1 MDNVDND
8 VLTRDLATT
17 DLATNG
23 LPADDLLLDISN
35 LSVTFGSGKRISKA
49 VDKVSIQVK
58 HSEVVAVVG
67 ESGSGKSVT
76 MKALMGLLPD
86 YATVTADYARFNGQD
101 LLAMKGKARRAI
113 IGNDI
118 SMIFQDAM
126 SSLNPSF
133 TVEYQIAEVL
143 RTHLGMKK
151 SQTRERIIELLDL
164 VGIPDPQSRL
174 EVYPHQLSG
183 GMSQRVMIAMA
194 MACEPKLLIA
204 DEPTTALDVTIQ
216 AQVLDLMNELK
227 DKKDTSILFITHD
240 LGVVKQMADR
250 VVVMYRGH
258 VVERASAEE
267 IFYDPRHPYT
277 QALLNSIPRPG
288 KVARKSRLSTIDEN
302 VDYLQFPT
310 EIR

>member
-1 MDNVDND
+1 MDNLDSN
-8 VLTRDLATT
+8 AS
-17 DLATNG
+17 
-23 LPADDLLLDISN
+23 ADSSSASNLSAPHTQDELLLDISN
-35 LSVTFGSGKRISKA
+35 LSVSFGSGARATKA
-49 VDKVSIQVK
+49 VDKVSLQVQQ
-58 HSEVVAVVG
+58 SEVVAVVG

-76 MKALMGLLPD
+76 MKALMGLLPS

-101 LLAMKGKARRAI
+101 ILAMKGKAKRAI

-133 TVEYQIAEVL
+133 TVEFQIAEVL
-143 RTHLGMKK
+143 RAHLGMKK
-151 SQTRERIIELLDL
+151 SQTRARIIELLDL
-164 VGIPDPQSRL
+164 VGIPEPHTRL
-174 EVYPHQLSG
+174 DAYPHQLSG

-227 DKKDTSILFITHD
+227 HKKDTSILFITHD
-240 LGVVKQMADR
+240 LGVVKQMADK
-250 VVVMYRGH
+250 VVVMYQGH
-258 VVERASAEE
+258 VVERAPADELFAE
-267 IFYDPRHPYT
+267 PRHPYT
-277 QALLNSIPRPG
+277 KALLDSIPRPG

-302 VDYLQFPT
+302 VDYLTFPI

>member
-1 MDNVDND
+1 MS
-8 VLTRDLATT
+8 DLQSNQNI
-17 DLATNG
+17 DRHR
-23 LPADDLLLDISN
+23 LLDISN
-35 LSVTFGSGKRISKA
+35 LSVVFGSGRRAVTA
-49 VDKVSIQVK
+49 VDNISLQVGEQ
-58 HSEVVAVVG
+58 EVVAVVG

-76 MKALMGLLPD
+76 MKALMGLLPS
-86 YATVTADYARFNGQD
+86 YAHVTADHANFNGQD
-101 LLAMKGKARRAI
+101 ILHMKGKARRQI
-113 IGNDI
+113 IGKDI

-126 SSLNPSF
+126 SSLNPCF

-143 RTHLGMKK
+143 KTHLGMKK
-151 SQTRERIIELLDL
+151 SQARERIIELLDL
-164 VGIPDPQSRL
+164 VGIPEPQTRL
-174 EVYPHQLSG
+174 DVYPHQLSG

-227 DKKDTSILFITHD
+227 HKKDTSILFITHD
-240 LGVVKQMADR
+240 LGVVKQMADK

-258 VVERASAEE
+258 VVERAPAKDL
-267 IFYDPRHPYT
+267 FADPRHPYT
-277 QALLNSIPRPG
+277 QALLDSIPQPG

-302 VDYLQFPT
+302 VDYLQFPL

>member
-1 MDNVDND
+1 MDNLDQ
-8 VLTRDLATT
+8 
-17 DLATNG
+17 
-23 LPADDLLLDISN
+23 DLLLDISN
-35 LSVTFGSGKRISKA
+35 LSVTFGTGERASRA
-49 VDKVSIQVK
+49 VNNVSIQVK
-58 HSEVVAVVG
+58 QSEVVAVVG

-76 MKALMGLLPD
+76 MKALMGLLPN
-86 YATVTADYARFNGQD
+86 YATVTADYVNFNGQD
-101 LLAMKGKARRAI
+101 LLAMKGKARRSI

-151 SQTRERIIELLDL
+151 SQTRARIIELLDL
-164 VGIPDPQSRL
+164 VGIPEPETRL
-174 EVYPHQLSG
+174 DAYPHQLSG

-227 DKKDTSILFITHD
+227 HKKDTSILFITHD

-250 VVVMYRGH
+250 VVVMYRGQ
-258 VVERASAEE
+258 VVERASADE
-267 IFYDPRHPYT
+267 IFNDPRHPYT

-288 KVARKSRLSTIDEN
+288 KVARKSRLSTIDER
-302 VDYLQFPT
+302 VDYLQFPI